1 MRCVILNRNYP
12 PNPGVTGSSA
22 NELAQHLIS
31 QGVEVHIVSTK
42 GQYAGGGVNTKGY
55 GHVHLVHS
63 LYSGKQKLLRL
74 ISNLLEGFLMMRK
87 ARSLGIS
94 PWICMTDPPL
104 LNYWVGSDAH
114 RKRLAWAYWSMDL
127 FPEAFV
133 SANIT
138 TPSNW
143 LYRYLAHAIKKHA
156 PQLLIALGPKQAQA
170 ILQTNAWS
178 IPHVQL
184 PCGIFSS
191 QPTPPKPEW
200 AKVDEKIILGYAG
213 NLGEA
218 HDPQFIE
225 QVMRQMDP
233 QQHHFILSCY
243 GAKAA
248 PLLALAKELP
258 GVTILPSIA
267 QAELQYIDIHLATL
281 MPHWDHVCVP
291 SKAVSSICQN
301 AALLFCGS
309 TQNDNAHLL
318 NQAAWLIDP
327 SQSIAQQVTDFFQA
341 LDHTSLAHKKL
352 AAQQIGQEL
361 ALMKEA
367 AFAQITQFVQE
378 HQAPLQRR

>member
-1 MRCVILNRNYP
+1 M
-12 PNPGVTGSSA
+12 
-22 NELAQHLIS
+22 
-31 QGVEVHIVSTK
+31 HIVSTK
-42 GQYAGGGVNTKGY
+42 GQYAGGGVNTQGY
-55 GHVHLVHS
+55 GHIHLVSS

-74 ISNLLEGFLMMRK
+74 ASNLLEGFLMTRK
-87 ARSLGIS
+87 ASSLGIS

-104 LNYWVGSDAH
+104 LNYWVGSYAH
-114 RKRLAWAYWSMDL
+114 RKCLAWAYWSMDL

-138 TPSNW
+138 KPNNW
-143 LYRYLAHAIKKHA
+143 LYRYLAHAIKKHV

-170 ILQTNAWS
+170 ILQTNSWS
-178 IPHVQL
+178 IPHALL

-191 QPTPPKPEW
+191 QQTPPKPKW
-200 AKVDEKIILGYAG
+200 AMVDGKIILGYAG

-218 HDPQFIE
+218 HDPQLIE
-225 QVMRQMDP
+225 QVMRQIDP
-233 QQHHFILSCY
+233 HKHHFILSCY

-248 PLLALAKELP
+248 PILALAKELP
-258 GVTILPSIA
+258 GITILPSIA
-267 QAELQYIDIHLATL
+267 QAELQFIDVHLATL

-309 TQNDNAHLL
+309 PNNDNAHLL
-318 NQAAWLIDP
+318 SKAAWLINPGDP
-327 SQSIAQQVTDFFQA
+327 IAPQVADFFKA

-352 AAQQIGQEL
+352 AAQQINQEL
-361 ALMKEA
+361 TFMKEA
-367 AFAQITQFVQE
+367 AFAQITEFVQE